1 MNYKQLINLLHK
13 SEKKLNS
20 NFEDKLKKIHYKASI
35 ALHLHYEEPY
45 VSIYI
50 SGDYDANNVLKTVD
64 GIIYAIDVYLFEP
77 NKKEINEILKEI
89 SAFMNDE
96 ESI

>member
-13 SEKKLNS
+13 SEKKLDS
-20 NFEDKLKKIHYKASI
+20 KFEDRLKKIHYKASI
-35 ALHLHYEEPY
+35 ALHFHYEEPY
-45 VSIYI
+45 VSIYV

-64 GIIYAIDVYLFEP
+64 GIMYEINVYLFEP
-77 NKKEINEILKEI
+77 NKKEINEILKDI
-89 SAFMNDE
+89 STFMNNE